1 MLSDSVSRE
10 DEHMSPSRGS
20 GPSALAAHLR
30 RALDAADWQVLA
42 EVLHPNVC
50 WGHPGRSA
58 RGCCG
63 RSRVLGRCAR
73 LYARTQRMTVD
84 ETFTYPGAVVLG
96 LRIHGVALTAG
107 SGGTVYQVFDV
118 VDGLVTHITG
128 YADRSRALQAAYCG
142 AAAGF

>member
-1 MLSDSVSRE
+1 
-10 DEHMSPSRGS
+10 MSPRH
-20 GPSALAAHLR
+20 GPGLSVVAAHLR
-30 RALDAADWQVLA
+30 GALNTANWQVLA

-58 RGCCG
+58 GSCRG

-73 LYARTQRMTVD
+73 LYARAQRMTVD

-96 LRIHGVALTAG
+96 LQIRGATHTAV

-118 VDGLVTHITG
+118 VDGLVTRITG
-128 YADRSRALQAAYCG
+128 YADRSRALRAAYFG
-142 AAAGF
+142 AAAGL